1 MQHLNYHHLRYFWV
15 TAGRGT
21 LVGAAKELHVS
32 PSTIST
38 QLRLLEDQ
46 LGEPLFVRHG
56 RRLVL
61 TELGRVVQSYA
72 DEIFALGH
80 DLQRAVTERAGGLRR
95 RCVIGLSDGVA
106 KLVAMR
112 LLEPAFSVS
121 DDLQFVIE
129 ERPADELVAG
139 LVTHRYDVVLHDG
152 PVPPNGP
159 ARVYSHLLGSSDVEW
174 FAPREQAP
182 RLKRTFP
189 RSLHGVAVVL
199 PCRASPLR
207 GALERWFEHLDV
219 RPRVR
224 AEVEDSALLK
234 VLGQAG
240 LGVFPA
246 ESAIRDEVER
256 LYDVKSVGVAD
267 GVVERTFALS
277 VERRIRHPAVQA
289 ILDAGRT
296 DVFA

>member
-1 MQHLNYHHLRYFWV
+1 MQQLNYHHLRYFWV
-15 TAGRGT
+15 IAGRGT
-21 LVGAAKELHVS
+21 LVGAAKELRVS

-38 QLRLLEDQ
+38 QLRLLEEQ
-46 LGEPLFVRHG
+46 LGEPLFIRQG

-61 TELGRVVQSYA
+61 TEMGRVVQSYA

-80 DLQRAVTERAGGLRR
+80 DLQRAVVERAGGLRR
-95 RCVIGLSDGVA
+95 RCVVGLSDSVA

-112 LLEPAFSVS
+112 LLQPAFAVS
-121 DDLQFVIE
+121 EDMQFTLE
-129 ERPADELVAG
+129 ERTPDELVAG

-152 PVPPNGP
+152 PVPQSAPV
-159 ARVYSHLLGSSDVEW
+159 RVFSHLLGSSTVEW
-174 FAPREQAP
+174 FAPREQAQ
-182 RLKRTFP
+182 RLRRTFP

-199 PCRASPLR
+199 PSRSSSLR
-207 GALERWFEHLDV
+207 GALERWFEQV
-219 RPRVR
+219 EARPRVR

-256 LYDVKSVGVAD
+256 LYDVKSI
-267 GVVERTFALS
+267 GVVEGVEERTFAWS

-289 ILDAGRT
+289 MLEAGRT
-296 DVFA
+296 ELFA

>member
-1 MQHLNYHHLRYFWV
+1 MNPLNFHHLRYFWV

-21 LVGAAKELHVS
+21 LTGAARELHVS

-38 QLRLLEDQ
+38 QLRQLEEQ

-61 TELGRVVQSYA
+61 TEMGRVVQSYA
-72 DEIFALGH
+72 DEIFTLGT
-80 DLQRAVTERAGGLRR
+80 DLQRAVHERAGGLRR
-95 RCVIGLSDGVA
+95 RCAVGLSDGVA

-112 LLEPAFSVS
+112 LLQPALGVS
-121 DDLQFVIE
+121 EEMLFVLE
-129 ERPADELVAG
+129 ERTPDELLAG

-152 PVPPNGP
+152 PVPENAPV
-159 ARVYSHLLGSSDVEW
+159 RVFSHLLGRSAVEW
-174 FAPREQAP
+174 FAPREQAA
-182 RLKRTFP
+182 RLRRGFP
-189 RSLHGVAVVL
+189 QSLHGAAVLL
-199 PCRASPLR
+199 PSRSSALR
-207 GALERWFEHLDV
+207 GALERWFEAVQV

-234 VLGQAG
+234 VLGQSG

-246 ESAIRDEVER
+246 ESVIKSEVER
-256 LYDVKSVGVAD
+256 LYDVRSIGEAEGVE
-267 GVVERTFALS
+267 ERTFALS

-289 ILDAGRT
+289 MLSAGRNEL
-296 DVFA
+296 FA